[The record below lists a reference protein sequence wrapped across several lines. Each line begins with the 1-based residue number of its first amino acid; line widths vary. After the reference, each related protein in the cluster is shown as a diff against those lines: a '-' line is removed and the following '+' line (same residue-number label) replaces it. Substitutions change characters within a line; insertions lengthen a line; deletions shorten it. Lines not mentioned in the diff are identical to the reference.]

1 VEALKNLVDE
11 FAQFA
16 RMPVASLRPGSLH
29 DVLAQALSLYDGLF
43 PGIVLERRLAAD
55 LPQLRLDFDQ
65 MKRAVINLVDNAIEA
80 TDGKGRI
87 ELLTEYD
94 RGAGRVRLSVC
105 DDGPGIAPT
114 DRDQLFVPHFSTK
127 RRGSGL
133 GLAIV
138 SRIVQEHLG
147 TIRAEDNQPRG
158 ARFVVELPA

>member
-1 VEALKNLVDE
+1 
-11 FAQFA
+11 
-16 RMPVASLRPGSLH
+16 MPVASLRPGSLH

-43 PGIVLERRLAAD
+43 PGIVLERRLCAD

-105 DDGPGIAPT
+105 DDGPGIAPA
-114 DRDQLFVPHFSTK
+114 DRDQLFVPTS
-127 RRGSGL
+127 RPSGAAAGSG
-133 GLAIV
+133 
-138 SRIVQEHLG
+138 SRS
-147 TIRAEDNQPRG
+147 
-158 ARFVVELPA
+158 